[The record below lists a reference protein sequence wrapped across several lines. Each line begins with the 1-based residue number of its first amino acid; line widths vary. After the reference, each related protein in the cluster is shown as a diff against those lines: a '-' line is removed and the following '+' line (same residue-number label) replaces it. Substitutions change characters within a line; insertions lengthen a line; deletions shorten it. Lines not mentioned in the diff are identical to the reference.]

1 MNTLRRKNA
10 TLPGNTRKKL
20 YDNVIKKKNNQHK
33 MLNFQLLGGLGE
45 RFWGTGSVL
54 FDRYTNFHHLLPIYL
69 TDCGESGPQMYL

>member
-1 MNTLRRKNA
+1 
-10 TLPGNTRKKL
+10 
-20 YDNVIKKKNNQHK
+20 

-69 TDCGESGPQMYL
+69 TNCGESGAPMYLYLSQAD